1 MNALVGNLHQN
12 VGQVGEL
19 VIRKPW
25 PSMLRSIY
33 GDKARYKK
41 QYWSEIPGCYFA
53 GDGAKLDQDG
63 DIWLL
68 GRVDDVMNISGHRIS
83 TLEVESALVDHPAV
97 AEAAGALAASVA
109 QIETLYNPNKHR
121 LAERTSDLPEPGEV
135 WIASRDEAPV
145 TQIAGRR
152 LPGVTA
158 IRRRTAWRL
167 LDDAGQ
173 DIAPSDR
180 DRAVA
185 TFLCNP
191 AFQVAIT

>member
-1 MNALVGNLHQN
+1 VTRAFAVSLIIPDNAAFTAYETLARLGIPAARV
-12 VGQVGEL
+12 V
-19 VIRKPW
+19 
-25 PSMLRSIY
+25 RS
-33 GDKARYKK
+33 
-41 QYWSEIPGCYFA
+41 
-53 GDGAKLDQDG
+53 
-63 DIWLL
+63 DIWLF
-68 GRVDDVMNISGHRIS
+68 DV
-83 TLEVESALVDHPAV
+83 AP
-97 AEAAGALAASVA
+97 EAAAELSASVA

-121 LAERTSDLPEPGEV
+121 LVERTSDAPEPGEV
-135 WIASRDEAPV
+135 WVASRDEAPE

-167 LDDAGQ
+167 LDEDGQ
-173 DIAPSDR
+173 DVSQSDR

>member
-1 MNALVGNLHQN
+1 MTRVFAVSLIIPDNEAFTAYETLARLGVPAAH
-12 VGQVGEL
+12 VV
-19 VIRKPW
+19 
-25 PSMLRSIY
+25 RS
-33 GDKARYKK
+33 
-41 QYWSEIPGCYFA
+41 
-53 GDGAKLDQDG
+53 
-63 DIWLL
+63 DIWLF
-68 GRVDDVMNISGHRIS
+68 
-83 TLEVESALVDHPAV
+83 EVVPESA
-97 AEAAGALAASVA
+97 EALASSVA

-158 IRRRTAWRL
+158 IRRRTSWRL
-167 LDDAGQ
+167 LDEAGQ